1 MDHSIIVMLPCM
13 KIALPHSHH
22 SSTSYA
28 KKKIKKLKNLETSLP
43 QETNKNNSSELF
55 RGETIFTALKK
66 LIYRIDRI
74 CHYILRAFQEAF

>member
-1 MDHSIIVMLPCM
+1 MLPCM

-43 QETNKNNSSELF
+43 QEINKNNSSEYLGGLEST
-55 RGETIFTALKK
+55 R
-66 LIYRIDRI
+66 D
-74 CHYILRAFQEAF
+74 QEFEYAGPADQRSPKIGQVL